1 MSQTRKVFI
10 FIDRAAD
17 EKKHELAE
25 SENEARMKLGEK
37 WDDTDR
43 TTACPPRE
51 IAELPDLIKAALD
64 AQLAAHEAM
73 VAAKP
78 LETSLLKARYERR
91 AAERRELE
99 QFQHIVTDE
108 RERIGDGG

>member
-1 MSQTRKVFI
+1 MSESRKVFI

-43 TTACPPRE
+43 TSACPPRE
-51 IAELPDLIKAALD
+51 IAELPDLIKAALN
-64 AQLAAHEAM
+64 AQLAAHEA
-73 VAAKP
+73 VGAAKP

-99 QFQHIVTDE
+99 QFHRVITEETD
-108 RERIGDGG
+108 RE